1 MKIIIEYP
9 NDENPKFVKA
19 TYDTIK
25 YIYEVDGA
33 KVILEIN
40 EWCQCKNP
48 DFNGDYMDAKCNKCK
63 GKLE

>member
-25 YIYEVDGA
+25 FIKEME
-33 KVILEIN
+33 L
-40 EWCQCKNP
+40 
-48 DFNGDYMDAKCNKCK
+48 
-63 GKLE
+63 KLY